1 MGELKAL
8 LLAKIRETGPMRL
21 SEFMEACLF
30 DPDHGYYCGPSPI
43 GAEGAFT
50 TAPEMTQMFGE
61 LIGVC
66 LGQAWTDQ
74 GRPDSFTLA
83 ELGPGRGTLMAD
95 LLRATRGIPGFN
107 RSANVHLV
115 ERGPHLR
122 RMQSEILRDYSPSW
136 CRSTEDLPEMPLFL
150 VANEFF
156 DALPI
161 RQFGFKRSEWFERL
175 VGADG
180 DSLVFRWS
188 DRVQCDPLMD
198 RNMDPAVSEIVELRP
213 LADRIICEVS
223 RRIRDFGGLALIVDY
238 GELNLS
244 GDTLQAV
251 RDHRFADPL
260 DKPGT
265 ADLTSHVDF
274 GAIIRSAKG
283 VAVTPLLTQGEFLG
297 RMGIAQRAQ
306 ALAASASSEQFRTH
320 AAAYRRLTDR
330 NEMGTLFKALALHPL
345 NSPTPPGFSS

>member
-1 MGELKAL
+1 
-8 LLAKIRETGPMRL
+8 MRL

-30 DPDHGYYCGPSPI
+30 DPEHGYYCGPNPI
-43 GAEGAFT
+43 GAGGAFT

-66 LGQAWTDQ
+66 IGQAWVDQ
-74 GRPDSFTLA
+74 GQPENFTLA

-95 LLRATRGIPGFN
+95 LLRATRRIPGFN

-115 ERGPHLR
+115 ERGTHLR
-122 RMQSEILRDYSPSW
+122 RMQSEILRDHSPSW
-136 CRSTEDLPEMPLFL
+136 CSSAEELPDMPLFL

-161 RQFGFKRSEWFERL
+161 RQFGFKRNAWFERL
-175 VGADG
+175 VAADR

-188 DRVQCDPLMD
+188 DRIQCNPLVD
-198 RNMDPAVSEIVELRP
+198 RNADAVPSEIVELRP
-213 LADRIICEVS
+213 LADRIVGEVS
-223 RRIRDFGGLALIVDY
+223 RRIRDFGGLALVVDY
-238 GELNLS
+238 GDLSLS
-244 GDTLQAV
+244 GSTLQAV

-260 DKPGT
+260 DEPGT

-274 GAIIRSAKG
+274 GAIIRSAWG
-283 VAVTPLLTQGEFLG
+283 VAATPLLTQGEFLG

-306 ALAASASSEQFRTH
+306 ALAASASSEQLHTH
-320 AAAYRRLTDR
+320 AAAYRRLTDPD
-330 NEMGTLFKALALHPL
+330 EMGTLFKALALHPL
-345 NSPTPPGFSS
+345 DSPTPPGFSS